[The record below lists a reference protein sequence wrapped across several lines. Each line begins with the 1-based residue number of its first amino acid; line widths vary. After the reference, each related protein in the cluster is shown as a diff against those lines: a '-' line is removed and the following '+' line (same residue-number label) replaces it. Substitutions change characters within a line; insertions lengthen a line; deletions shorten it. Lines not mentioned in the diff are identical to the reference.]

1 MRFLHRLEDGVS
13 TVLLGA
19 MVLLPLAEIV
29 VRRLGAGIPGAL
41 PFEQHLTLWV
51 AFLGAALAARE
62 GRLLALATGNFLPEG
77 RFRTIAAVFTG
88 GVSAMVATL
97 LGTASL
103 DLVRIEREGGI
114 EMAAGVPVW
123 VGQAVMPVGFAVL
136 ALRLVWKSS
145 DLWTGRALA
154 GFGIVLGLW
163 IGANADSFAD
173 RAVTPWLVLILAS
186 TLLGGPIFA
195 ALGGAAVFL
204 FLTDWVP
211 LAAIPAESYR
221 LAVSP
226 TLAAI
231 PLFTLTGFL
240 LAEGGASERLLRVFR
255 ALFGWAPG
263 STAVV
268 CAVVCAFFTVFTGGS
283 GVTILALGGVLFAAL
298 SADGYRERFSL
309 GLLTSSG
316 SLGLLLPPA
325 LPLILFG
332 IVAEVPIEDLFIGGL
347 LPGLLLIALIA
358 AWGVR
363 EGLRA
368 GAGATPIVA
377 KEGEALSEPSPSER
391 LPPVLRRWLPPRVN
405 EMVLAVWAGKWEL
418 LLPFV
423 ILGAFFSGYAT
434 LVETAAL
441 AALYAFVVQCL
452 VHRDVKLGKPLLA
465 VFRQCAVLVGGVL
478 IILVVA
484 MGLTSWLVDAQAA
497 QALVDLVQNNIESK
511 IVFLLALN
519 VFLLLVGCLMDIFS
533 ATVVVVPLIIPLGLA
548 FGVDPIHLG
557 IIFVANLE
565 LGYLTPPVGLNLFLA
580 SYRFERPLLAVY
592 RAAVPALVILGF
604 GVLLITYVPGLTL
617 GLLELLGRR

>member
-1 MRFLHRLEDGVS
+1 MRVLHRLEDGVS
-13 TVLLGA
+13 IVLLGA

-29 VRRLGAGIPGAL
+29 VRQLGTGIPGAL

-77 RFRTIAAVFTG
+77 RFRAVAAVFTG
-88 GVSAMVATL
+88 GISAMVATL
-97 LGTASL
+97 LGRASL
-103 DLVRIEREGGI
+103 DLVQIEREGGI

-123 VGQAVMPVGFAVL
+123 VGQAVMPVGFAIL

-145 DLWTGRALA
+145 DLWTGRAIA

-173 RAVTPWLVLILAS
+173 RAATPWLVLILAS

-204 FLTDWVP
+204 FLSDFVP

-255 ALFGWAPG
+255 ALFGWVPG
-263 STAVV
+263 STPVV

-325 LPLILFG
+325 LPLILYG

-347 LPGLLLIALIA
+347 VPGLLLVALIA

-363 EGLRA
+363 EGLRG
-368 GAGATPIVA
+368 GARRFVFS
-377 KEGEALSEPSPSER
+377 EAELGR
-391 LPPVLRRWLPPRVN
+391 AL
-405 EMVLAVWAGKWEL
+405 WAGKWEL
-418 LLPFV
+418 FLPV
-423 ILGAFFSGYAT
+423 VVLGAFFSGYAT

-441 AALYAFVVQCL
+441 AALYAFVIQCL
-452 VHRDVKLGKPLLA
+452 VHRDVKLGRPLMV

-478 IILVVA
+478 IILVAA

-497 QALVDLVQNNIESK
+497 QALVELVQNNIESK

-592 RAAVPALVILGF
+592 RAAVPALVILGV

-617 GLLELLGRR
+617 GLLDLLGRN

>member
-1 MRFLHRLEDGVS
+1 MTESDAAVRPRAPVRVLHRLEDGVS
-13 TVLLGA
+13 IVLLGA

-29 VRRLGAGIPGAL
+29 VRQLGTGIPGAL

-77 RFRTIAAVFTG
+77 RFRAVAAVFTG
-88 GVSAMVATL
+88 GISAMVATL
-97 LGTASL
+97 LGRASL
-103 DLVRIEREGGI
+103 DLVQIEREGGI

-123 VGQAVMPVGFAVL
+123 VGQAVMPVGFAIL

-145 DLWTGRALA
+145 DLWTGRAIA

-173 RAVTPWLVLILAS
+173 RAATPWLVLILAS

-204 FLTDWVP
+204 FLSDFVP

-255 ALFGWAPG
+255 ALFGWVPG
-263 STAVV
+263 STPVV

-325 LPLILFG
+325 LPLILYG

-347 LPGLLLIALIA
+347 VPGLLLVALIA

-363 EGLRA
+363 EGLRG
-368 GAGATPIVA
+368 GARRFVFS
-377 KEGEALSEPSPSER
+377 EAELGR
-391 LPPVLRRWLPPRVN
+391 AL
-405 EMVLAVWAGKWEL
+405 WAGKWEL
-418 LLPFV
+418 FLPV
-423 ILGAFFSGYAT
+423 VVLGAFFSGYAT

-441 AALYAFVVQCL
+441 AALYAFVIQCL
-452 VHRDVKLGKPLLA
+452 VHRDVKLGRPLMV

-478 IILVVA
+478 IILVAA

-497 QALVDLVQNNIESK
+497 QALVELVQNNIESK

-592 RAAVPALVILGF
+592 RAAVPALVILGV

-617 GLLELLGRR
+617 GLLDLLGRN